1 MFSCVLVF
9 VFVCVLVFT
18 CSCFRVAVLFAFRVS
33 ERFLEPFGT
42 ILSTEPFQII
52 WNGIEWGGGA
62 TTGYFRKKNYGEET
76 LQECRVYAV
85 NDYQ

>member
-33 ERFLEPFGT
+33 ERFLESFGN
-42 ILSTEPFQII
+42 ILSTAPFQII
-52 WNGIEWGGGA
+52 RNGIDAGA
-62 TTGYFRKKNYGEET
+62 TTSDCRKKYGEET